1 MKRITLFLILLAIS
15 LFLVLA
21 LVIVGFLSTPV
32 NSSGSNWFGN
42 MWNHMGDWAMGGMM
56 QTGSSY
62 WVFYGIALI
71 VLIAL
76 VIIGFAG
83 LAYFVIFPEIKKAN
97 HSELHKSSL
106 KTSASSESAY
116 SSVLKT
122 LSEDERKVLDVL
134 EKHQGKYLQ
143 KYIRSETGLSRLQ
156 THRILA
162 RLAERDIVVLEKTGN
177 TNEVHLSNW
186 LKQKT

>member
-1 MKRITLFLILLAIS
+1 M
-15 LFLVLA
+15 
-21 LVIVGFLSTPV
+21 
-32 NSSGSNWFGN
+32 GN
-42 MWNHMGDWAMGGMM
+42 WAMGGTM
-56 QTGSSY
+56 QTASSY
-62 WVFYGIALI
+62 WVLYGIALI
-71 VLIAL
+71 VIIAL

-83 LAYFVIFPEIKKAN
+83 LAYFMIFPEIKNAN
-97 HSELHKSSL
+97 HSEPHTSTL
-106 KTSASSESAY
+106 KAAESPESAY

-122 LSEDERKVLDVL
+122 LTTDERKVLDVL

-177 TNEVHLSNW
+177 TNEVHLSDW
-186 LKQKT
+186 LEQKT